1 MDVARPTR
9 TPRAIATIASTVV
22 ISVVVPVLSPLSKAA
37 RKYLSVRE
45 ATFIG
50 VGAMVG
56 AGIFALLGAAGEVS
70 GGGVVVVSGW
80 PSLGC
85 RAIPSPGPALAS
97 RRPEAARVAR
107 VGGVRIRRRPLPP
120 QHYSPCRLRKHD
132 AGSVHLDRARREP
145 AAANCSNKSAIWRF
159 QTRLFTAGKAR
170 TTLNDARSTTFA
182 SKGLGG
188 SV

>member
-1 MDVARPTR
+1 MMDVARPTR

-80 PSLGC
+80 PSL
-85 RAIPSPGPALAS
+85 
-97 RRPEAARVAR
+97 
-107 VGGVRIRRRPLPP
+107 
-120 QHYSPCRLRKHD
+120 
-132 AGSVHLDRARREP
+132 DRARREP

-170 TTLNDARSTTFA
+170 TTLNEARSTTFA